1 MIVLSQQI
9 SRIEDCYDV
18 IYRVSDYARYVVYYE
33 TAYDI
38 IDEISRSALDLT
50 KVLDGLQK
58 LSRLAAKVINDL
70 NDKVINDLNDKSFQE
85 KANSDQK
92 VVINNINNQL
102 KAWGSDYQN
111 FIDCLKSSDQKTL
124 TQYIKTFATLA
135 ISPDNY
141 SLTLKK
147 VKEKK
152 VKEGS

>member
-1 MIVLSQQI
+1 MSQQI
-9 SRIEDCYDV
+9 SRIKDCYDV

-70 NDKVINDLNDKSFQE
+70 NKVINDLNDESSQK

-92 VVINNINNQL
+92 QEKGQEGEKKENEKKANSDQLEVIKNIIINQL

-111 FIDCLKSSDQKTL
+111 FIDCLK
-124 TQYIKTFATLA
+124 
-135 ISPDNY
+135 
-141 SLTLKK
+141 
-147 VKEKK
+147 
-152 VKEGS
+152 

>member
-1 MIVLSQQI
+1 VIVLSQQI
-9 SRIEDCYDV
+9 SRIKDCYDV

-70 NDKVINDLNDKSFQE
+70 NDESFQK
-85 KANSDQK
+85 KANSDQLE
-92 VVINNINNQL
+92 VIKNINNQL

-124 TQYIKTFATLA
+124 AQYIKTFATLA

-141 SLTLKK
+141 SLIL
-147 VKEKK
+147 KK